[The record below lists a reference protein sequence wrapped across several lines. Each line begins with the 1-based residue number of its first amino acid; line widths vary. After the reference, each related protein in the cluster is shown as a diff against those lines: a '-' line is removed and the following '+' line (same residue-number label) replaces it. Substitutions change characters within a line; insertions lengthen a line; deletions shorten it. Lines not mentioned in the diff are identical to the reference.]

1 MAKKNSLK
9 AKSKAKAR
17 VSSGGGG
24 GGGGAALG
32 GAGGAPDAPKV
43 VLVFF
48 LGGCTYAEVAALRFL
63 SQQEDLAAA
72 QVHLCAVPVAANVE
86 FLVATTKM
94 INGDSFLRSLM
105 EPAATP
111 APAPPR
117 FG

>member
-63 SQQEDLAAA
+63 SQQEDS
-72 QVHLCAVPVAANVE
+72 NVE